1 MMKRRDILK
10 TAGCT
15 LFLPTLE
22 SFGQNRP
29 AESDAEVKRLFCVSM
44 GYGFFTDVLPQSD
57 GANYTFSDHMEP
69 LKKHRENFTL
79 YSKMKFGGN
88 HAHDHRCFVG
98 NTTTNPD
105 SLDQIVAEKVGD
117 QTRVRNVVTFMGHAH
132 HHIVASWRDRLPV
145 MPIQS
150 TRVLFETL
158 FAKTDRKTQER
169 LLAHKK
175 SVLDTSL
182 EDAKSLMKKVS
193 GRDKERLEEYFAAL
207 RESEQELNK
216 SIEWLSRPRQDVEF
230 PVAPSFQNEFL
241 ATDIDKKRF
250 LSNPR
255 QIQRGIAFDMIYKAF
270 KFDVTR
276 VVNFYMVGLD
286 NDHHLTT
293 HNVPKSED
301 ARTSLTKYDSS
312 FFSLMSNF
320 YDKLSGT
327 KTESGKTLMDET
339 ITVSTGNN
347 SVSQRMGPHNGNEIP
362 VFVAG
367 GNLPNHGG
375 HVIRKGETTC
385 DIYLSILK
393 KFGIERERFGNSRKQ
408 LEL

>member
-255 QIQRGIAFDMIYKAF
+255 QIQRGIAFAMIYKAF